1 MAVSDDGS
9 DQSKVDRFL
18 ADRPL
23 DGRRHEL
30 IDGTEIKSPAL
41 PEAHQ
46 AALARLAGLLQAAAP
61 AGLATRTGGVDW
73 GIGAATVVA
82 PHLLVVDEHDLH
94 LDGTYTQTVPR
105 LVVEGVTPYTA
116 MATRTIKWALYE
128 RAGVPAYWLLEPDVP
143 RLMVLEREGDDLVE
157 LVTLTGAESAEL
169 TRPFPV
175 TVSPATLV

>member
-1 MAVSDDGS
+1 MAVSTDGS
-9 DQSKVDRFL
+9 DPSKVDRFL

-30 IDGTEIKSPAL
+30 IDGTEVKSPAL
-41 PEAHQ
+41 PEPHQ
-46 AALARLAGLLQAAAP
+46 AAMERLAELLRAAAP

-73 GIGAATVVA
+73 GVTGSTVVG
-82 PHLLVVDEHDLH
+82 PHLLVVDEQDLH
-94 LDGTYTQTVPR
+94 LEGTFVRAVPR

-128 RAGVPAYWLLEPDVP
+128 RSGVPAYWLFEPDVP

-157 LVTLTGAESAEL
+157 RVTLTGEESADL
-169 TRPFPV
+169 TLPFPV
-175 TVSPATLV
+175 TVSPAKLL